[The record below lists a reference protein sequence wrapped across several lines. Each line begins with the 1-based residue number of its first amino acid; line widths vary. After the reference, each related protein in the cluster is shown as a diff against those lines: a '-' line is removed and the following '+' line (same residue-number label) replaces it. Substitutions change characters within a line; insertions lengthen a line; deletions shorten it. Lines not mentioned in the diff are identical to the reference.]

1 MRGLGGVGGGGGGGV
16 SGFPLG
22 DDQPRTVV
30 ITVTPDAEG
39 LPEGLHQGS
48 IIVEAILPNGEV
60 VATTFSAA

>member
-1 MRGLGGVGGGGGGGV
+1 M
-16 SGFPLG
+16 
-22 DDQPRTVV
+22 

-60 VATTFSAA
+60 VATTVVVVVDKQGVPRYRAGTPIS